1 MVRPA
6 VPLSPRTTPTRP
18 ILEPRRDKSLATTS
32 IKSLLVRAAP
42 ALMLAA
48 HLFGGNLVMAK
59 QAVDVEHQVEQAF
72 RAAREGEF
80 GHISQLPALGPRV
93 VPLLAPY
100 LHDDQADIRR
110 ESEGRFQVDR
120 QPPL

>member
-1 MVRPA
+1 MANRQFSVY
-6 VPLSPRTTPTRP
+6 
-18 ILEPRRDKSLATTS
+18 
-32 IKSLLVRAAP
+32 AASM
-42 ALMLAA
+42 ASN
-48 HLFGGNLVMAK
+48 FMAK

-72 RAAREGEF
+72 CAAREGEF
-80 GHISQLPALGPRV
+80 GHILPTLGPRV